1 MSSRLRIL
9 VAAARPEL
17 LIVFALFTVIGSLNQ
32 MGGHQT
38 IVLNAFYLPVVLA
51 AYFFGRERAVVTSTA
66 SVLLV
71 AWFALSVPGSFETSG
86 SSALDKWLGI
96 TLWGSLLILIAAAMG
111 HLYEARR
118 AAFTDLKQAYEGIVE
133 IMSKFI
139 DTADSYTQAHSVRVS
154 IYASATARRLR
165 LADQEVEDV
174 RVAALLHDIGK
185 IDVSVD
191 VLKKVGGLNPAEW
204 RQVRQHASQGAVL
217 VDRVGGVLRI
227 AVPLILNHHERMDGS
242 GYNGLRGEEIP
253 VGARIIAVADAY
265 DAMTTDRPYRRAL
278 DRSTACNALQ
288 EGVGTQF
295 DDDVVVAFL
304 EALNDPQEG
313 LDSLENPPAL
323 LRERPRLVALAGGN
337 AVAKAG

>member
-1 MSSRLRIL
+1 
-9 VAAARPEL
+9 
-17 LIVFALFTVIGSLNQ
+17 
-32 MGGHQT
+32 
-38 IVLNAFYLPVVLA
+38 
-51 AYFFGRERAVVTSTA
+51 
-66 SVLLV
+66 
-71 AWFALSVPGSFETSG
+71 
-86 SSALDKWLGI
+86 
-96 TLWGSLLILIAAAMG
+96 
-111 HLYEARR
+111 
-118 AAFTDLKQAYEGIVE
+118 
-133 IMSKFI
+133 
-139 DTADSYTQAHSVRVS
+139 
-154 IYASATARRLR
+154 
-165 LADQEVEDV
+165 
-174 RVAALLHDIGK
+174 
-185 IDVSVD
+185 
-191 VLKKVGGLNPAEW
+191 
-204 RQVRQHASQGAVL
+204 
-217 VDRVGGVLRI
+217 
-227 AVPLILNHHERMDGS
+227 MDGS

>member
-1 MSSRLRIL
+1 M
-9 VAAARPEL
+9 
-17 LIVFALFTVIGSLNQ
+17 
-32 MGGHQT
+32 
-38 IVLNAFYLPVVLA
+38 
-51 AYFFGRERAVVTSTA
+51 
-66 SVLLV
+66 
-71 AWFALSVPGSFETSG
+71 
-86 SSALDKWLGI
+86 
-96 TLWGSLLILIAAAMG
+96 
-111 HLYEARR
+111 
-118 AAFTDLKQAYEGIVE
+118 
-133 IMSKFI
+133 
-139 DTADSYTQAHSVRVS
+139 
-154 IYASATARRLR
+154 
-165 LADQEVEDV
+165 
-174 RVAALLHDIGK
+174 AALLHDIGK

-217 VDRVGGVLRI
+217 VDRVGGVLRT